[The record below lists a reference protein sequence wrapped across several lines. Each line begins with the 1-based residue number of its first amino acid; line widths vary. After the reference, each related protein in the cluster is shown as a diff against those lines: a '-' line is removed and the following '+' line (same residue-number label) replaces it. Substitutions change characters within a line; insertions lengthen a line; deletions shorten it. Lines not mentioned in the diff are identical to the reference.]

1 MAVKTK
7 NRMAELESESEN
19 ESNGRHQQP
28 KQVPLIA
35 LEPKRV
41 MLTIYGISPLIVH
54 AWGKKAIGMI
64 EDKQQ
69 KKGKKPKEAKDP
81 KEEMESCFYPRIG
94 KKHTIPAAALKG
106 AVVSAAT
113 SLDDKINFSQ
123 KKIKQAFFVVG
134 DWLQLEASE
143 PVMRTD
149 MVRVGG
155 MSKSAD
161 VRYRP
166 MFEKWSCSFAVDY
179 NASIYSAEQVAQLIE
194 VAGFA
199 VGLCEWRPE
208 KGGNFGRFTLKK
220 GGVA

>member
-1 MAVKTK
+1 MAVKMK
-7 NRMAELESESEN
+7 NRIAELEQELEGG
-19 ESNGRHQQP
+19 NGSAR
-28 KQVPLIA
+28 KQKAVTLVA
-35 LEPKRV
+35 LEPKRDFFTV
-41 MLTIYGISPLIVH
+41 YGISPLIVH

-69 KKGKKPKEAKDP
+69 KKGKQPKEAKDP
-81 KEEMESCFYPRIG
+81 AQEMESCFYPKIG
-94 KKHTIPAAALKG
+94 KKHTIPAGALK
-106 AVVSAAT
+106 AAIVSAAT

-123 KKIKQAFFVVG
+123 KKIKQALFIVG
-134 DWLQLEASE
+134 DWLQLETTE
-143 PVMRTD
+143 PIMRTD

-166 MFEKWSCSFAVDY
+166 MFEKWSCTFAVDY
-179 NASIYSAEQVAQLIE
+179 NASIYSSAQVAQLIE

-220 GGVA
+220 GSA